1 MKTEQQKKKKR
12 NKTGTQSSEYETMAK
27 IAVH

>member
-1 MKTEQQKKKKR
+1 MKTEQQKKEKEQTR
-12 NKTGTQSSEYETMAK
+12 AQSSEYETMAK